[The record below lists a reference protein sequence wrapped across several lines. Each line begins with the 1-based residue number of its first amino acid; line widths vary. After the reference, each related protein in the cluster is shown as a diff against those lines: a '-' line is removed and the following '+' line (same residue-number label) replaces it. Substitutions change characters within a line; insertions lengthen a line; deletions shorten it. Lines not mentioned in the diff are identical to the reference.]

1 MAVHITKGIIYLSE
15 SNGSIIQLLP
25 AAKQKR
31 TLLTYDHIH
40 GYPSD
45 LTVDWLNSHLYYVVH
60 LDVPNEQVTDVCETL
75 SMCL

>member
-1 MAVHITKGIIYLSE
+1 MAVHITMGMIYLSE

-45 LTVDWLNSHLYYVVH
+45 LTVDWLNSHLYYVVR
-60 LDVPNEQVTDVCETL
+60 LDVPHDQVTDVC
-75 SMCL
+75 